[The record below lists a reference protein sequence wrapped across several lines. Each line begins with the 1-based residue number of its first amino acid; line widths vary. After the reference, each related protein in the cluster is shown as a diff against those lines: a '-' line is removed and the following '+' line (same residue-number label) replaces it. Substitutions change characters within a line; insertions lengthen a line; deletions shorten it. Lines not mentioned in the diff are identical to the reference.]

1 MSLIPYESFRK
12 FNNMRKELN
21 RFFPFDI
28 DFPQNIDVLKM
39 DVYETDNEV
48 VATVDIPGVEKKED
62 LTIKIENNNVL
73 SISGIIN
80 RANEVKD
87 DHMYTQERFTG
98 RFERS
103 IRLPTPVAAEK
114 EAKATYKNG
123 VLEIR
128 MLKLHDQENNQKQI
142 GVEFH

>member
-12 FNNMRKELN
+12 LDNMRKELN

-28 DFPQNIDVLKM
+28 DFPQNNDVLKM

-80 RANEVKD
+80 RANEVKN

-128 MLKLHDQENNQKQI
+128 MLKLHDQENDQKQI